1 MENLSLADDK
11 IDLEAVTK
19 PFKIENKETFV
30 LYLKDI
36 WIVNTS
42 LNIIGSFP
50 EELM

>member
-1 MENLSLADDK
+1 MENLALTEDK

-36 WIVNTS
+36 WIVNIL
-42 LNIIGSFP
+42 LNIIGPFP
-50 EELM
+50 KELR